1 MDINDIIKYL
11 ADYDGPEIKLM
22 EVCGTHTQ
30 AIFKGGIRSLISKKI
45 KLISGPGCPVCVT
58 PTAFIDKC
66 VEYARKPGCRLLS
79 FGDMLKVPGTNG
91 SISDLMGEG
100 IKVDLMYSPFEVIEK
115 AKADPDTTFVIA
127 AVGFET
133 TAPVYALLVKKAL
146 AEGVENLKLVTALK
160 TVIPALEW
168 INDNE
173 DGIDGFICPGH
184 VSTIIGS
191 EPYRKLAEKY
201 KKPFIVAG
209 FEPEHILAV
218 IYEIVRHIEAGTGG
232 VGNLYTNAVR
242 DEGNLKAQAV
252 IEECYE
258 PGTAVWRGLGP
269 IEKSGLYLKG
279 DYEKYDGGSFGLDR
293 DMELPPSCRCGEVI
307 VGRIDPGQCPMFG
320 TACTPMQPYGPC
332 MVSAEGACGIWFR
345 NR

>member
-11 ADYDGPEIKLM
+11 SEYDGPEIKLM

-66 VEYARKPGCRLLS
+66 AEYAKKPGHRLLS

-91 SISDLMGEG
+91 SLSDLMGEG
-100 IKVDLMYSPFEVIEK
+100 ISVELMYSPFDVIEK

-146 AEGVENLKLVTALK
+146 QEGVENLRLVTALK
-160 TVIPALEW
+160 TIIPALEW
-168 INDNE
+168 ICDHE

-191 EPYRKLAEKY
+191 VPYQRLAEKY
-201 KKPFIVAG
+201 KKPCVVAG
-209 FEPEHILAV
+209 FEPEQILAV
-218 IYEIVRHIEAGTGG
+218 IYDIVRQLETGANN
-232 VGNLYTNAVR
+232 VDNLYRNAVR

-252 IEECYE
+252 IDEVYE
-258 PGTAVWRGLGP
+258 AGTAVWRGLGP
-269 IEKSGLYLKG
+269 IEGSGLYLAG
-279 DYEKYDGGSFGLDR
+279 DYAKYDGGSFGLDR
-293 DMELPPSCRCGEVI
+293 DMELPPSCRCGDVI
-307 VGRIDPGQCPMFG
+307 VGRIDPGECPMFG
-320 TACTPMQPYGPC
+320 KNCTPMAPYGPC